1 MSYLI
6 RARLR
11 PDVGGSDGALVK
23 LVSESAV
30 TPGKRHD
37 LVWTLFGDTAERDRD
52 FVFRVDDHG
61 GRPMV
66 MAYAPRQP
74 DETQQRL
81 WDVQSRPFTPQL
93 YPGDRIRFDLRLNP
107 VKQRNNTR
115 IDEVYD
121 VFSREREAAK
131 AANAAMPDRLAV
143 AREVGADWLNRRAGS
158 LGIDLARDTVEA
170 TSYNT
175 HPVFRPRKRKPFTLS
190 ILDLKG
196 EAVVRDPSAL
206 TRALASGI
214 GRGRAYGC
222 GMMLIAR
229 AG

>member
-11 PDVGGSDGALVK
+11 SDVGGSDGALVK

-52 FVFRVDDHG
+52 FVFRVDDRG
-61 GRPMV
+61 GRLVV

-74 DETQQRL
+74 DPAQQRL

-107 VKQRNNTR
+107 VKQHNNTR

-121 VFSREREAAK
+121 LFRREREAAK
-131 AANAAMPDRLAV
+131 AANVAVPDRLNI
-143 AREVGADWLNRRAGS
+143 AREVGADWLDRRAQS
-158 LGIDLARDTVEA
+158 LGIDLDRETVKAE
-170 TSYNT
+170 SYTTN
-175 HPVFRPRKRKPFTLS
+175 PVFRPGKRKPFTLS

-196 EAVVRDPSAL
+196 EADVTDPSAL
-206 TRALASGI
+206 TRALTRGI

-222 GMMLIAR
+222 GMMMIAL